1 MQPSGN
7 IFLHTWKHTHETYQ
21 ILKITQKYT
30 FTYSD
35 TAANMSFVRDTFN
48 AVLDVPHYS
57 KTVLFYFMAL
67 STPRGAVL
75 PCVITEV
82 KNTSCAMQL
91 PALPCSVRS
100 CPLVGCS
107 TLPGPL
113 NSHTYHV
120 SYELLIPA
128 QGHVSGAIDLPPQR
142 KNIQTTNRSYV
153 RGLHDLFEE

>member
-82 KNTSCAMQL
+82 KEYILCYAA
-91 PALPCSVRS
+91 P
-100 CPLVGCS
+100 CS
-107 TLPGPL
+107 TLLGQVMPPCWVF
-113 NSHTYHV
+113 NSPWPIEQPHLPC
-120 SYELLIPA
+120 LL
-128 QGHVSGAIDLPPQR
+128 
-142 KNIQTTNRSYV
+142 
-153 RGLHDLFEE
+153 